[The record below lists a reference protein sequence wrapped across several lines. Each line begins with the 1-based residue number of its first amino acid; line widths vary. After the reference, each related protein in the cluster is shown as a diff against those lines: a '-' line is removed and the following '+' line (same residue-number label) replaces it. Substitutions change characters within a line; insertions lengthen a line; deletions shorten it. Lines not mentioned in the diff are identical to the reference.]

1 MKSFFFIL
9 SALLL
14 SKIISIEYKELT
26 MNKLYNVETKEEEFN
41 YYKFSLKNLEVIPN
55 EITIQ
60 TDLLKSSSSFSPI
73 IGVHYEPIKLK
84 NYKGLLKTELGKPI
98 KLNAEFIKS
107 ALEREDEVYLAVY
120 SKNANYSM
128 NILPSGDMKVNYFQI
143 PKIIRSLFEE
153 NTVSNTTNDNK
164 TRLDFYAGDGLSAL
178 FVAFI
183 LIFVSLI
190 GCSIMMNIYVHT
202 TALVEQP
209 LKLGRIEA

>member
-1 MKSFFFIL
+1 MKSLFYIL
-9 SALLL
+9 FSILL

-26 MNKLYNVETKEEEFN
+26 MNKLYSIETKEEEFN
-41 YYKFSLKNLEVIPN
+41 YYKFSLKNLEVIPA

-60 TDLLKSSSSFSPI
+60 TDLIKSSSSFSPI

-84 NYKGLLKTELGKPI
+84 NYKDLLKTNLGKSI
-98 KLNAEFIKS
+98 KLNSEFIKS

-120 SKNANYSM
+120 SKNANYSL
-128 NILPSGDMKVNYFQI
+128 NILPTEDMKVNYFQI
-143 PKIIRSLFEE
+143 PKIIRNLFEE
-153 NTVSNTTNDNK
+153 NNVTNTPNDTK

-178 FVAFI
+178 LVAFI

-190 GCSIMMNIYVHT
+190 GCIIMMNIYVHT
-202 TALVEQP
+202 TALVDQP

>member
-1 MKSFFFIL
+1 MKSFFYIL
-9 SALLL
+9 FTLLL
-14 SKIISIEYKELT
+14 SKIISIDYKEIS
-26 MNKLYNVETKEEEFN
+26 MNKLYNIETKEEEFN

-60 TDLLKSSSSFSPI
+60 TDLVKSSSSFSPI

-84 NYKGLLKTELGKPI
+84 NYKDLVKSELGKPI
-98 KLNAEFIKS
+98 KLNGEFIKS
-107 ALEREDEVYLAVY
+107 ALERKDEVYLAVY

-128 NILPSGDMKVNYFQI
+128 NILPSGDMKVNYFQF
-143 PKIIRSLFEE
+143 PKIIRNLIEE
-153 NTVSNTTNDNK
+153 NNVTNTTNNTK

-178 FVAFI
+178 LVAFI

-190 GCSIMMNIYVHT
+190 GCVIMMNIYVHT
-202 TALVEQP
+202 TALVDQP